1 LRIRRSC
8 RQADELQPKLSIE
21 QSAQFAI
28 DVKGDFTFESV
39 PSATEEGAKAG
50 GEAKTSQDENEK
62 QKAEARP
69 FVLKDIQLEVP
80 RGQ

>member
-1 LRIRRSC
+1 M
-8 RQADELQPKLSIE
+8 
-21 QSAQFAI
+21 
-28 DVKGDFTFESV
+28 KGDFTFESV